1 MSPKFT
7 KTTLVQTESNTQ
19 TSQHSTDN
27 HSEDLYELLCDA
39 PDNYFTKQQTHP
51 EIDPDFN
58 IHHDSPIKNHVT
70 IKTSCNDQK
79 QPLLN
84 EDLAEHLQFDKER
97 NLSYLPI
104 STSLTLKRKRH
115 MYYIPMDFQ
124 NLTLDGL
131 IDTGALTSAISEQD
145 LNKIKLLANDAI
157 KETGPPPN
165 FQIMVANG
173 QLEVPIGTV
182 LLEFEVADFMLK
194 ENFIIMKT
202 LPNPLIGL
210 CFLRRNNAIF
220 DVTQGILTF
229 PYLSMQLK
237 PDTQTAIRQATP
249 LFAENTYTLRPGETL
264 AIASKMPHLMDHNA
278 TGIVTPSQQ
287 FENHDSIFITASLST
302 VNNNAI
308 GYQIINFS
316 ELLYTIT
323 IDTHLADFKILTPE
337 QIKHIQ
343 PVDPAV
349 LSFMIQHEE
358 TIEVY
363 INELLKVPQ
372 STPEQESYWFP
383 TPEDPGDPA
392 TYTQI
397 QQRIYNELLEL
408 KELEKLNPHDNES
421 SRKTFLSNFDW
432 SDTTLSSDEQQEIE
446 EILVEFHDIF
456 ARHRFDICINCEFKV
471 KLTPNDDRPAYSQSL
486 PTPINLKDDITVEL
500 ALLHKYGIIT
510 TLPFSKY
517 ASPIFAQRKP
527 NGRLRLLVDL
537 RKINNLITED
547 YANNNHPVST
557 LSDAAQH
564 MAGKKLFCKLDCSQA
579 YHCLQMADYQS
590 IQMLAFNFASRT
602 FAYRRL
608 AQGLSR
614 SLSAFSSFMREYLDR
629 AIKADQCAQYVDDI
643 GIAAND
649 TKQLCINIKTV
660 FECIRNAGLKLSMSK
675 CHFGV
680 KQVDFL
686 GRTITPDGVAP
697 QADKVKDFLAKLKFP
712 KSKKALQR
720 YIGFLN
726 YYRNYIPRLSERL
739 TPFFKLLKET
749 SKFYVP
755 TNLVEDFT
763 NLNQLLENSC
773 QLALKQPLKDKQ
785 LIVMSDASF
794 TAAGYAIMIEN
805 DPNQKL
811 QSKRKTYAP
820 IAFGS
825 KTFNPT
831 QTKMSI
837 YAKEFFSIYFA
848 FVEFGHLMWGS
859 TFPVIVFTDNRS
871 VTRFFQ
877 TKMIPPAL
885 WNACDYVLQ
894 YNFVI
899 AHVAGSMNTAADF
912 LSRTEVIPTGK
923 LEMTIRNDIH
933 TKAIEV
939 NIQSTGIVEEEQIY
953 ILPDE
958 EIDENQLWEEKQ
970 NTRNQAQNETHND
983 PENDVSELQQF
994 HKPTSGLIS
1003 CSSGH
1008 FKDNAR
1014 IRLEQNNDIVLRNLR
1029 AKIEGEP
1036 FDENELASD
1045 FRYQHYLQNIT
1056 RIKIKHEVL
1065 TRKYYTDTGMI
1076 SHYQILLPIQL
1087 LEELLQALHG
1097 HNSNHPGITRM
1108 IQETRQ
1114 KYYYP
1119 CMAKYIKKWVSNCQI
1134 CIQTK
1139 RINNDLLRTELLNCP
1154 EWDLGPED
1162 ILQMDILPNLPPSGG
1177 YDHII
1182 TAIDV
1187 FSRYL
1192 FAYPATRITATAVSK
1207 VIMDILCKHTYLP
1220 TTIITE
1226 IGTQFNAQVTHE
1238 IAAVLG
1244 IEMKHA
1250 TMKHAQTIG
1259 LLERTHAS
1267 VKTHLKAATG
1277 EFRNN
1282 WHKYLPLA
1290 VLNHNTTYHASLGCE
1305 PSRLFHGRI
1314 PHNILDYKL
1323 GYNPTPR
1330 YQPQTDIAE
1339 EIQKRMRTLLDQ
1351 TKKNIMQSYLKY
1363 KAYYDRKAK
1372 AAPLETTDYCYILN
1386 PKADTQATKIPF
1398 REFRWCGPY
1407 KVEKVLPNNNY
1418 IVRRLGTNKTQL
1430 LHRIRLRKF
1439 TPQAPLADIF
1449 VRETDWQK
1457 DDQMTIANDDLYAQS
1472 WNTNFGANPFDDIPS
1487 DAIHNTED
1495 TEYVP
1500 IQIPDNSRP
1509 PSPVS
1514 SKNSGGSPVDQ
1525 TTEPDQNHGNHADE
1539 IPQQSNDD
1547 DNNTQKTQKDTN
1559 ISTDDDTQKT
1569 PENSQNTPLQE
1580 EPINTRGETYNLRP
1594 NPNPNYSDSYRY

>member
-1 MSPKFT
+1 
-7 KTTLVQTESNTQ
+7 
-19 TSQHSTDN
+19 
-27 HSEDLYELLCDA
+27 
-39 PDNYFTKQQTHP
+39 
-51 EIDPDFN
+51 
-58 IHHDSPIKNHVT
+58 
-70 IKTSCNDQK
+70 
-79 QPLLN
+79 
-84 EDLAEHLQFDKER
+84 
-97 NLSYLPI
+97 
-104 STSLTLKRKRH
+104 

-124 NLTLDGL
+124 NLTLDCL

-308 GYQIINFS
+308 DYQIINFS
-316 ELLYTIT
+316 ELPYTIT

-358 TIEVY
+358 TTEVY

-372 STPEQESYWFP
+372 PNSEQESYWFP
-383 TPEDPGDPA
+383 TPDDPGDPA
-392 TYTQI
+392 TYTPI

-408 KELEKLNPHDNES
+408 KELEKLNPHDNET

-432 SDTTLSSDEQQEIE
+432 TDTTLSSEERQEIE

-456 ARHRFDICINCEFKV
+456 ARHRFDIGKNREFKV

-486 PTPINLKDDITVEL
+486 STPINLKDDITVEL

-527 NGRLRLLVDL
+527 NGRLRVLVDL

-649 TKQLCINIKTV
+649 TRQLCINIKTV
-660 FECIRNAGLKLSMSK
+660 FECIQNAGLKLSMSK

-686 GRTITPDGVAP
+686 GRTITPNGVAP

-794 TAAGYAIMIEN
+794 TAAGYAVMIED

-837 YAKEFFSIYFA
+837 YAKEFLSIYFA

-859 TFPVIVFTDNRS
+859 TFPIIVFTDNRS

-912 LSRTEVIPTGK
+912 LSRTESNPTEK

-970 NTRNQAQNETHND
+970 NTRNQAQNEPHND

-1003 CSSGH
+1003 CSSAH

-1056 RIKIKHEVL
+1056 RIEIKHEVL

-1097 HNSNHPGITRM
+1097 HNSNHPGITKM
-1108 IQETRQ
+1108 IQETGQ

-1119 CMAKYIKKWVSNCQI
+1119 CMAKYIKKWVSNCQF

-1162 ILQMDILPNLPPSGG
+1162 ILQMDILPNLPPSEG

-1220 TTIITE
+1220 TTIITDL
-1226 IGTQFNAQVTHE
+1226 GTQFNAQVTHE

-1305 PSRLFHGRI
+1305 PSRVFHGRI

-1323 GYNPTPR
+1323 GYNPNPR

-1339 EIQKRMRTLLDQ
+1339 ENQKRMRTLLDQ

-1407 KVEKVLPNNNY
+1407 KVEKVLPNNYY

-1547 DNNTQKTQKDTN
+1547 DNNTQKTQKDVN

-1580 EPINTRGETYNLRP
+1580 EPINTRGEKYNLRP
-1594 NPNPNYSDSYRY
+1594 NPNPNYSDTYRY

>member
-1 MSPKFT
+1 MSPKLT

-39 PDNYFTKQQTHP
+39 PYNYFTKQQTHP

-182 LLEFEVADFMLK
+182 LLEFEVADFMLE

-278 TGIVTPSQQ
+278 TGLVTPSQQ

-316 ELLYTIT
+316 ELPYTIT

-358 TIEVY
+358 TTEVY
-363 INELLKVPQ
+363 INELLKLPQ
-372 STPEQESYWFP
+372 STLEQESYWFS

-432 SDTTLSSDEQQEIE
+432 SDKTLSSDEQQELE

-456 ARHRFDICINCEFKV
+456 ARHRFDIGINREFKV

-517 ASPIFAQRKP
+517 AGPIFAQRKP

-726 YYRNYIPRLSERL
+726 YYRNYIPRLSKRL

-794 TAAGYAIMIEN
+794 TAAGYAIMIED
-805 DPNQKL
+805 DPKQKL

-837 YAKEFFSIYFA
+837 YAKEFLSIYFA

-859 TFPVIVFTDNRS
+859 TFPVIVFTDNWS

-899 AHVAGSMNTAADF
+899 AHVAGSMNTVADF
-912 LSRTEVIPTGK
+912 LSRTEVNPTEK
-923 LEMTIRNDIH
+923 LEMTIRNLIH

-953 ILPDE
+953 FLPDE

-1014 IRLEQNNDIVLRNLR
+1014 IRLEQNNDRVLRNLR

-1056 RIKIKHEVL
+1056 RIEIKHEVL

-1097 HNSNHPGITRM
+1097 HNSNHPGITKM

-1207 VIMDILCKHTYLP
+1207 VIIDILCKHTYLP
-1220 TTIITE
+1220 TTIITDL
-1226 IGTQFNAQVTHE
+1226 GTQFNAQVTHE

-1290 VLNHNTTYHASLGCE
+1290 VLNHNTTYHASLGFE
-1305 PSRLFHGRI
+1305 PSRVFHGRI

-1323 GYNPTPR
+1323 GYNPNPR

-1407 KVEKVLPNNNY
+1407 KIEKVLPNNNY

-1472 WNTNFGANPFDDIPS
+1472 WNTKFGANPFDDIPS

-1580 EPINTRGETYNLRP
+1580 EHINTRGEKYNLRP

>member
-1 MSPKFT
+1 
-7 KTTLVQTESNTQ
+7 
-19 TSQHSTDN
+19 
-27 HSEDLYELLCDA
+27 
-39 PDNYFTKQQTHP
+39 
-51 EIDPDFN
+51 
-58 IHHDSPIKNHVT
+58 
-70 IKTSCNDQK
+70 
-79 QPLLN
+79 
-84 EDLAEHLQFDKER
+84 
-97 NLSYLPI
+97 
-104 STSLTLKRKRH
+104 
-115 MYYIPMDFQ
+115 MDFEK
-124 NLTLDGL
+124 LTLDGL

-145 LNKIKLLANDAI
+145 LNKIKLLANEAI

-194 ENFIIMKT
+194 ENFIIMKN

-237 PDTQTAIRQATP
+237 PDTQTSIRPATP
-249 LFAENTYTLRPGETL
+249 LFAENNYTLRPGETL
-264 AIASKMPHLMDHNA
+264 AIASKMPHLMDHDA
-278 TGIVTPSQQ
+278 TGIITPSQQ

-308 GYQIINFS
+308 GYQIINLS
-316 ELLYTIT
+316 ELPYTIT
-323 IDTHLADFKILTPE
+323 LDTHLADFKILTPE
-337 QIKHIQ
+337 QIKHVQ
-343 PVDPAV
+343 PVDPAL

-358 TIEVY
+358 TTEVY

-372 STPEQESYWFP
+372 PNPEQETYWFP
-383 TPEDPGDPA
+383 TPEEPGDPT
-392 TYTQI
+392 TYTPI

-408 KELEKLNPHDNES
+408 KQLEKLNPHDNET
-421 SRKTFLSNFDW
+421 SRTEFLSHFDW
-432 SDTTLSSDEQQEIE
+432 SDTTLNPDERQEIE
-446 EILVEFHDIF
+446 EILIEFHDIF
-456 ARHRFDICINCEFKV
+456 ARHRFDIGINREFKV

-510 TLPFSKY
+510 TLPYSKY

-547 YANNNHPVST
+547 YVNNNHPVST

-614 SLSAFSSFMREYLDR
+614 SLSAFSSFMRDYLDK

-649 TKQLCINIKTV
+649 TKQLCTNIRTV

-680 KQVDFL
+680 KQIDFL

-697 QADKVKDFLAKLKFP
+697 QADKVKDFLAKIHFP

-739 TPFFKLLKET
+739 TPFFNLLKET

-755 TNLVEDFT
+755 TNLVDEFT
-763 NLNQLLENSC
+763 NLNKLLGNSC
-773 QLALKQPLKDKQ
+773 QLALKQPLKHKQ

-794 TAAGYAIMIEN
+794 TAAGYAIMIED
-805 DPNQKL
+805 DPKQKL

-825 KTFNPT
+825 KMFNPT

-837 YAKEFFSIYFA
+837 YAKEFLSIYFA

-912 LSRTEVIPTGK
+912 LSRTEVDPTER
-923 LEMTIRNDIH
+923 LEMTIRNDIN

-939 NIQSTGIVEEEQIY
+939 NIQSSGIVEEEQIY
-953 ILPDE
+953 ILPDDE
-958 EIDENQLWEEKQ
+958 FDENKLWEEKQ
-970 NTRNQAQNETHND
+970 NVRNQAQTETHNE

-994 HKPTSGLIS
+994 HKPTSGLVS
-1003 CSSGH
+1003 VSSGY
-1008 FKDNAR
+1008 FRDNAR

-1029 AKIEGEP
+1029 AKIEGDP
-1036 FDENELASD
+1036 FNENELASD
-1045 FRYQHYLQNIT
+1045 YRYHHYLQNIT
-1056 RIKIKHEVL
+1056 RIEIKQEVL
-1065 TRKYYTDTGMI
+1065 TRKYYTDTGAI

-1087 LEELLQALHG
+1087 LDEFLQALHC
-1097 HNSNHPGITRM
+1097 HNSNHPGITKM
-1108 IQETRQ
+1108 IQEARQ

-1119 CMAKYIKKWVSNCQI
+1119 CIAKYIKKWVNNCQI

-1162 ILQMDILPNLPPSGG
+1162 ILQMDILPNLPPPPSGG

-1192 FAYPATRITATAVSK
+1192 FAYPVTRINATAVAR

-1220 TTIITE
+1220 TTIITDL
-1226 IGTQFNAQVTHE
+1226 GTQFNAQVTHE

-1244 IEMKHA
+1244 IELKHA

-1305 PSRLFHGRI
+1305 PSRVFHGRI

-1323 GYNPTPR
+1323 GYNPNPR
-1330 YQPQTDIAE
+1330 YPPQTDIAE
-1339 EIQKRMRTLLDQ
+1339 EIQKRMKILLDQ
-1351 TKKNIMQSYLKY
+1351 TKKNIMQSYLRY

-1407 KVEKVLPNNNY
+1407 IIEKVLPNNNY

-1430 LHRIRLRKF
+1430 LHRIRLQKF

-1457 DDQMTIANDDLYAQS
+1457 DDQMPITNDDLYAQS
-1472 WNTNFGANPFDDIPS
+1472 WNTNFGSNPFDVDPAEHS
-1487 DAIHNTED
+1487 QNTEE
-1495 TEYVP
+1495 TEYIP
-1500 IQIPDNSRP
+1500 IQVPDDNHP
-1509 PSPVS
+1509 PSPGT
-1514 SKNSGGSPVDQ
+1514 SKNSGGSPVEQ
-1525 TTEPDQNHGNHADE
+1525 TTEPNENHENE
-1539 IPQQSNDD
+1539 SPQQSGEDAQI
-1547 DNNTQKTQKDTN
+1547 TQKTQKDIEN
-1559 ISTDDDTQKT
+1559 SSVNDIQNT
-1569 PENSQNTPLQE
+1569 PENSQKTPLQE
-1580 EPINTRGETYNLRP
+1580 EPINTRGEKYNLRP